1 MDDDILKEFIA
12 EAREHLATIETDL
25 LAIEDSG
32 AEIDEE
38 RVNKVFRAAH
48 SIKGASGFFGLE
60 RIKEL
65 AHKAETVL
73 DLIRSRKLTPN
84 AEITNL
90 LLGAFD
96 KLREMI
102 NDPSRSETTDTQSF
116 LAGLIDL
123 AQSVQPAIRPVQVGT
138 ALSLTGT
145 EFPIVMI
152 DSTPSSPVPSSPSAP
167 QPPSAREGRYVY
179 QVQLDLLSDA
189 EHNKRSLADFVR
201 DICATGRILDCAVDM
216 ECAGSLDAPGASRLP
231 CQLTLATQTPIEPSG
246 PPFFVGADQVCLL
259 GEAPP
264 TNVQAPEPEDRSE
277 PVLSPSP
284 PPPPAPPRPAPVEA
298 KPGKPSKAITQTSP
312 IVASAAKDKEKD
324 RESTGTANEGTL
336 RVSVELLESLMNLAG
351 ELVLSRNQLRAVL
364 NQSKLRGVQ
373 ASFQRINLVT
383 SELQDAIMQTRMQPI
398 GNVFG
403 KFPRVVRDMARALRK
418 DIQLDIRGKDVGLDK
433 SLIEGLSDPLV
444 HMVRNAA
451 DHGIESVEDRL
462 RAGKRATGTL
472 RIEARHEAGQ
482 VVLEIADD
490 GKGLDPDK
498 IGAAA
503 VARGLLSPEAVQAM
517 SDQEKMHLIFL
528 PGLSTAEKVTDVSGR
543 GVGMDV
549 VKTNLARLGGKI
561 DIESEIGQG
570 TLFRIKLPLTL
581 AIIPS
586 LVVSVNDERFAI
598 PQISVVELLRIRANK
613 VRERIEVIGDAEVL
627 LLRDELIPIVRFAD
641 ILGIQRTRTI
651 AETGAVVVDR
661 RENLAD
667 RRAPSRVAV
676 AEANGEVR
684 EQRSGSDRRRSADSD
699 LEIVVVNTGATKYGL
714 VVDHFH
720 TGEEI
725 VVKPLGRHLKGL
737 PEYAGATIMGD
748 GTVALIVDAAGLAA
762 KAQLSNVAAA
772 ARESEVDSVSQHVVE
787 NRSYLLFYNARQE
800 LCATPLDS
808 VVRVEKASRKQV
820 ETIGGKRTMQYRGTF
835 LPLVTLADVAHVGAI
850 EEDQDIAVIVA
861 RVGDREIGLIAA
873 MPVDVIE
880 TRATIDTVTH
890 RQTGIA
896 GSTIMR
902 DTTVLMADIF
912 EIAQTMFPEWN
923 LQRAVATSEAH
934 SACQL
939 ILAEDSDFFR
949 AQVKRYLESD
959 GFAVIDAEDGEAAW
973 KLLQDHGEAIQ
984 GVVTDVEMPNLTGLG
999 LASRIRQDQRFAHL
1013 PILALTSL
1021 ASEEDMAKGKAAGV
1035 DDYQIKLDRDNLLTS
1050 LRSLL
1055 AGRGI
1060 ALPAG
1065 RAAEQLQNGAG

>member
-1 MDDDILKEFIA
+1 MDDEILKEFIA

-32 AEIDEE
+32 ADIDEE

-96 KLREMI
+96 KLKEMV
-102 NDPSRSETTDTQSF
+102 NDPSRSESTDTQSF
-116 LAGLIDL
+116 LAGLINL
-123 AQSVQPAIRPVQVGT
+123 AQSAQPTIRAVEIGT
-138 ALSLTGT
+138 VLSLTGT
-145 EFPIVMI
+145 ELPVVLV
-152 DSTPSSPVPSSPSAP
+152 DDRSTPPAPPAPASNSPASNDP
-167 QPPSAREGRYVY
+167 RYVY
-179 QVQLDLLSDA
+179 QVQIDLFTDA
-189 EHNKRSLADFVR
+189 ERKTRSLADLVR
-201 DICATGRILDCAVDM
+201 DILAAGQVLDCTVDVDSP
-216 ECAGSLDAPGASRLP
+216 GSLDAPGPSHLP
-231 CQLTLATQTPIEPSG
+231 VQLKFATSKPIESNG
-246 PPFFVGADQVCLL
+246 MPFFVSSNQVKLL
-259 GEAPP
+259 GDLPEKTTAAP
-264 TNVQAPEPEDRSE
+264 VPEIKRE
-277 PVLSPSP
+277 PA
-284 PPPPAPPRPAPVEA
+284 PAPPPVEA
-298 KPGKPSKAITQTSP
+298 K
-312 IVASAAKDKEKD
+312 AAKPVATTLSMTAVVPAVKEK
-324 RESTGTANEGTL
+324 ESTGAANEGTL

-403 KFPRVVRDMARALRK
+403 KFPRVVRDISRMLRK

-433 SLIEGLSDPLV
+433 SLIEGLSDPLM
-444 HMVRNAA
+444 HMVRNAG

-490 GKGLDPDK
+490 GKGLDPNK

-503 VARGLLSPEAVQAM
+503 VARGLVSAEALQAM

-598 PQISVVELLRIRANK
+598 PQISVVELLRIRADK

-627 LLRDELIPIVRFAD
+627 LLRDELIPIIRFAD
-641 ILGIQRTRTI
+641 VLGIQRTYTI
-651 AETGAVVVDR
+651 AETGAVAADR
-661 RENLAD
+661 RESLAD
-667 RRAPSRVAV
+667 RRAPLRAAV
-676 AEANGEVR
+676 AEPSGEIR
-684 EQRSGSDRRRSADSD
+684 EQRSGADRRRSADSD
-699 LEIVVVNTGATKYGL
+699 LEIVVVNSGATKYGL

-720 TGEEI
+720 SGEEI

-762 KAQLSNVAAA
+762 KAQLSTVAAS
-772 ARESEVDSVSQHVVE
+772 RETDADSVSQREAE
-787 NRSYLLFYNARQE
+787 NRSYLLFYNGRQE
-800 LCATPLDS
+800 LCATPLES
-808 VVRVEKASRKQV
+808 VVRVEKASHKQV

-835 LPLVTLADVAHVGAI
+835 LPLVTLADVARVGAI

-861 RVGDREIGLIAA
+861 HVGDREIGLIAA

-902 DTTVLMADIF
+902 DTTVLMADVF

-923 LQRAVATSEAH
+923 LQRAVTTSQAQ

-959 GFAVIDAEDGEAAW
+959 GFAVIDAEDGEVAW
-973 KLLQDHGEAIQ
+973 KLLQEHGDAIQ

-999 LASRIRQDQRFAHL
+999 LAARIRQDQRFVQM

-1021 ASEEDMAKGKAAGV
+1021 ASEEDIAKGKAAGV
-1035 DDYQIKLDRDNLLTS
+1035 DEYQIKLDRDNLLTS
-1050 LRSLL
+1050 LRALL
-1055 AGRGI
+1055 ASRGI
-1060 ALPAG
+1060 ALPIG
-1065 RAAEQLQNGAG
+1065 RMAEQLENSAG